1 MAFYAPP
8 SSFTFETV
16 TDTLGNSIGQIE
28 QQLYAQ
34 LSELENNPNPSEQDI
49 VVFQANMQLW
59 SNLINMESSIIKV
72 YGDTMKQVVTN
83 MGS

>member
-8 SSFTFETV
+8 SNFSFETV
-16 TDTLGNSIGQIE
+16 TNTFGNSIGGME
-28 QQLYAQ
+28 QQMYSQ
-34 LSELENNPNPSEQDI
+34 LSDLENNPNPSEQDLEI
-49 VVFQANMQLW
+49 FQANMSLW

-72 YGDTMKQVVTN
+72 YGDTMKNVVTN

>member
-8 SSFTFETV
+8 SNFTFESI
-16 TDTLGNSIGQIE
+16 TDTVGNSIGQIE
-28 QQLYAQ
+28 EQMYAQ
-34 LSELENNPNPSEQDI
+34 MAELENNPNPSEQDMI
-49 VVFQANMQLW
+49 IFQTNMQLW

-72 YGDTMKQVVTN
+72 YGDTMKTVVTN

>member
-8 SSFTFETV
+8 SNFTFETV
-16 TDTLGNSIGQIE
+16 TNTMGNSIGGMEE
-28 QQLYAQ
+28 QMYSQLAD
-34 LSELENNPNPSEQDI
+34 LENNPNPSEQDLE
-49 VVFQANMQLW
+49 VFQANMQIW

-72 YGDTMKQVVTN
+72 YGDTMKNVVTN